1 MSVLK
6 TYSILFKMASKS
18 HPPTHT
24 KEIDCVVYLWDSGHF
39 MSLDYKLADIRESGH
54 IASLHYQIHNC
65 DKILAVRP
73 CTVLNCVD
81 GVNDMCVRL

>member
-1 MSVLK
+1 
-6 TYSILFKMASKS
+6 
-18 HPPTHT
+18 
-24 KEIDCVVYLWDSGHF
+24 

-73 CTVLNCVD
+73 CAVLKLCV
-81 GVNDMCVRL
+81 CVCDVCVPL